1 MADGIT
7 INGLDRL
14 AAKLS
19 VYAEDMNHAVSRGMA
34 EFAGEIEAESVKLTP
49 IDTGELRSRSYI
61 HGPLYDQNN
70 QQYSMIVGY
79 ERNIPAENLYAVSVH
94 ERVEIRHKVGQAKFL
109 ETALKTKMPEYLPFI
124 KRVIK
129 ESTRA

>member
-1 MADGIT
+1 
-7 INGLDRL
+7 
-14 AAKLS
+14 
-19 VYAEDMNHAVSRGMA
+19 
-34 EFAGEIEAESVKLTP
+34 
-49 IDTGELRSRSYI
+49 
-61 HGPLYDQNN
+61 
-70 QQYSMIVGY
+70 MIVGY